1 MLCYQISILNIVL
14 SPKGYNY
21 GFKKEPYD
29 SHNDEEEINYIT
41 SFYGWLSTYNIK
53 LIVHNPGISKQSLF

>member
-1 MLCYQISILNIVL
+1 MLATTNSIINIVL
-14 SPKGYNY
+14 SPKSYNY

-41 SFYGWLSTYNIK
+41 LFYG
-53 LIVHNPGISKQSLF
+53 